1 MKKVDI
7 NTRNFCNTLWKGE
20 NTLREE
26 YGNDNFMLLAPTVTK
41 KIETENTF
49 SSGFEKYY
57 NYIREID
64 FALELHCFNLYNFF
78 TEHHQL
84 YGYSIETETMS
95 FSFQRG
101 LSFLELTEKREIDF
115 INIQNLFDLYNKGNK
130 YSNKKFE
137 DYVGHR
143 PFLTNVEDYTKFK
156 EEIKHTEKLGLEN
169 IVSIFL

>member
-7 NTRNFCNTLWKGE
+7 NARNFCRVLWENK

-26 YGNDNFMLLAPTVTK
+26 YGNDNFMLLAPVITK
-41 KIETENTF
+41 KLEVEHVF
-49 SSGFEKYY
+49 SSEFEKHY
-57 NYIREID
+57 NYIHEID

-78 TEHHQL
+78 TMHNQF
-84 YGYSIETETMS
+84 YGYSVETETLS

-101 LSFLELTEKREIDF
+101 LSFLELIEKRETDF
-115 INIQNLFDLYNKGNK
+115 INIQNLFDLYNKRNK
-130 YSNKKFE
+130 YGSKNFE
-137 DYVGHR
+137 TYVGHR
-143 PFLTNVEDYTKFK
+143 PFLTNVEDYAKFK